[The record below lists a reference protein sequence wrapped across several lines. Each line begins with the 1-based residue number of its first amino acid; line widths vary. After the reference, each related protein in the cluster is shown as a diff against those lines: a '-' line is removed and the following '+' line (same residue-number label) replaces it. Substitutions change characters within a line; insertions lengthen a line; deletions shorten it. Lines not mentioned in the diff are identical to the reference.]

1 MFATVIHSQAY
12 HTNQAVLSWKVP
24 QVQDTDTPSRIF
36 KTLQQC
42 PVKDQHLLNDQE
54 KTPLRRSLDDQ
65 EASAWYYGGKY
76 YLAST
81 QTRTSWLF
89 YIIEV
94 RVLGYSPHRDDEQFY
109 CLVPCRWNI
118 IRGSGSSE
126 IVITE
131 CKQSSN
137 YSWVVVLLQGGLRFG
152 LASTA
157 YLQVVPTT
165 IHAESLREPNNGVLG
180 NNLP

>member
-1 MFATVIHSQAY
+1 MFATVKL

-36 KTLQQC
+36 KTLQQD

-54 KTPLRRSLDDQ
+54 KTLLRRSLDNQ

-94 RVLGYSPHRDDEQFY
+94 HGYLGIHCTEMMSNF
-109 CLVPCRWNI
+109 
-118 IRGSGSSE
+118 
-126 IVITE
+126 IV
-131 CKQSSN
+131 
-137 YSWVVVLLQGGLRFG
+137 
-152 LASTA
+152 
-157 YLQVVPTT
+157 
-165 IHAESLREPNNGVLG
+165 
-180 NNLP
+180 